1 MIWNDIFESKTT
13 EPPVGKIEMN
23 FFTQASLGP
32 NSETVTNDEHAY
44 HQFGIN
50 GGATGVT
57 IKRRK
62 MTAKI
67 AKVKEL
73 INTAQKVIAGHVFF
87 KVERVKQ
94 IVLRAM
100 PTHHDETPC
109 LKI

>member
-73 INTAQKVIAGHVFF
+73 LAESAARHEKPQQFRVLGAAATARTA
-87 KVERVKQ
+87 
-94 IVLRAM
+94 
-100 PTHHDETPC
+100 
-109 LKI
+109 